1 MNKLTKCP
9 TCGSLCGIGGDD
21 KEGTHYF
28 IPQENELKNRIEELS
43 KTLHTFAAALAYA
56 SQYAD
61 EKTKESYLNW
71 MHEIAGI
78 LDQSGIRNK
87 VMDKTLDI
95 VKFVPELLEDLEL
108 HCQYCND
115 CDFKNVPDK
124 DCAFGKTWIKIKEA
138 SKK

>member
-28 IPQENELKNRIEELS
+28 VPQENELKNRIEELS
-43 KTLHTFAAALAYA
+43 KKLQTFTAALAYA

-71 MHEIAGI
+71 IRELTYV
-78 LDQSGIRNK
+78 LDKSGIR
-87 VMDKTLDI
+87 DKIIDTNLNV
-95 VKFVPELLEDLEL
+95 VKLTPELLDDLEL

-115 CDFKNVPDK
+115 CDFRNVPDK
-124 DCAFGKTWIKIKEA
+124 DCDFGKTWIKIKE